1 MILIV
6 GSLGG
11 TALKISLINHSN
23 LPTFRPPYFRIMT
36 CSNYAHQYSSTRSG
50 ALGKISGGYYRYDS
64 PPPTPYFIINKNG
77 LNNTLRHMLNG
88 L

>member
-1 MILIV
+1 
-6 GSLGG
+6 
-11 TALKISLINHSN
+11 
-23 LPTFRPPYFRIMT
+23 MT

-77 LNNTLRHMLNG
+77 LNNTLRHMLNVYNNDRLLG
-88 L
+88 TVKNLSEIYAFFG